1 VEMDNFKIE
10 ERRRKV
16 RSLLAEGNTEVD
28 IAKLLGVGQATVSRD
43 ITALK
48 EDSQKY
54 IYDLAKTDLAYSYR
68 QCIDEID
75 KLRTKAWEI
84 LRLGSQD
91 LDIKDRLLTIRVIK
105 ELAESKFSLFEKGPS
120 MLNIKAL
127 NDKVDGIIEG
137 RNGNGNGQGGRN

>member
-1 VEMDNFKIE
+1 MDNFKIE

-54 IYDLAKTDLAYSYR
+54 IYDLAKTDLAYSYGYCVNIAYI
-68 QCIDEID
+68 QSQSLISWIGKIESSLID
-75 KLRTKAWEI
+75 
-84 LRLGSQD
+84 
-91 LDIKDRLLTIRVIK
+91 
-105 ELAESKFSLFEKGPS
+105 P
-120 MLNIKAL
+120 
-127 NDKVDGIIEG
+127 
-137 RNGNGNGQGGRN
+137 